1 MGRSAGEGGGG
12 AGVGRAVGGRGV
24 REGVGVLQRSARR
37 LAALHACACAC
48 ACVCA
53 RARACI
59 MLRDDVCICR
69 IAALRMPTR
78 PSASR
83 YPRPPPSTARGA
95 STGEPC
101 LPPPPAPSS
110 SALSRHPS
118 PPPVPLPPSSPSHRP
133 PLLHVAARVAFS
145 PPLCMA
151 LATMLTP
158 LTPPSTA
165 IGTASSSPKYAGPTA
180 STACSWARSRSGE
193 TRTTPPRG

>member
-1 MGRSAGEGGGG
+1 MGTGAQGKAGEGP
-12 AGVGRAVGGRGV
+12 VRARRGWQGL
-24 REGVGVLQRSARR
+24 REGMGCSSAR
-37 LAALHACACAC
+37 LAASPPYMHVHVHVHV
-48 ACVCA
+48 CVC
-53 RARACI
+53 ARACI

-101 LPPPPAPSS
+101 LPPPPAPSPP
-110 SALSRHPS
+110 ALPRRPS